1 MIESLMYF
9 GLGFLA
15 AALLVGPL
23 GLLVV
28 MPLVHGRAERL
39 TKRRLEATIPQSM
52 AEISADKDLL
62 RAEFAV
68 STRRLEKKVE
78 KLETSNASHVV
89 ELAKKSDA
97 ISNLEVDLG
106 AVRDQL
112 RATEEELRAKTTAV
126 RETECGLSDKES
138 ELAKLRSALDERSG
152 LVDLQKTELVAA
164 GMQVEALKGR
174 LAQMG
179 EEVKAAEER
188 CHGVE
193 RALSDKESEMARLTR
208 ALAERFSLA
217 DSQKLEIMVL
227 GTQVQALQERL
238 TQAGEEAKALESL
251 REGAERAL
259 SEKQSK
265 LATTM
270 SALDERSALADSQED
285 EIAALTM
292 QIRTLQGRVIQ
303 SDEQVNA
310 IESRRVAALRSLSE
324 KESELARLT
333 IALNE
338 GSVLVDSQ
346 KAEIAALMMR
356 VQRLDEQFV
365 QASEETRAVEAHRDW
380 AMQALSKKES
390 ALAELTTTLSER
402 SALAD
407 SQKADLEKLNEL
419 LARATAEARTIEDQR
434 DAAARSLSEK
444 ESEAARLMT
453 ALNECTALLDTQKV
467 ETAALRMQIRALNE
481 RVIHGGKEAK
491 AVEER
496 REAERRELKAATQ
509 ELAEERGKFKTF
521 HCRVTELVQQLT
533 AQRAEDEVLYRRARE
548 DLENRLIV
556 QSRLLNEG
564 ESELR
569 HLRNEMENAR
579 KAEDDLRVAIIEID
593 GRANAAAQSLIAEKA
608 RLEAALDRANGER
621 ARLAHELTGL
631 KRRQDEETRAAEP
644 VEEATLRK
652 RVRNVA
658 A

>member
-15 AALLVGPL
+15 AALLVGPI

-62 RAEFAV
+62 RAEFAF

-78 KLETSNASHVV
+78 KLETSNVSQIV
-89 ELAKKSDA
+89 ELGKKSNA
-97 ISNLEVDLG
+97 IDTLEADIG
-106 AVRDQL
+106 ALREQL
-112 RATEEELRAKTTAV
+112 RATEEKLKAKTTAI
-126 RETECGLSDKES
+126 REAECDLSDKES

-164 GMQVEALKGR
+164 GMQVESLKGR

-179 EEVKAAEER
+179 EEVKATGEGRQGLER
-188 CHGVE
+188 T
-193 RALSDKESEMARLTR
+193 LSSKESEMARLTR
-208 ALAERFSLA
+208 AFAERSSLA
-217 DSQKLEIMVL
+217 DSQKLELMVL

-251 REGAERAL
+251 RKEAERAL
-259 SEKQSK
+259 STKQSE

-270 SALDERSALADSQED
+270 SALDERSALADSQKD

-292 QIRTLQGRVIQ
+292 QIRTLHGRVMQ
-303 SDEQVNA
+303 SDEEVNA
-310 IESRRVAALRSLSE
+310 IESRRVAALQSLSE
-324 KESELARLT
+324 RETELARLT

-346 KAEIAALMMR
+346 KAEIAALTMQM
-356 VQRLDEQFV
+356 QGLNDQLF
-365 QASEETRAVEAHRDW
+365 QAREETRAVEAHRDR
-380 AMQALSKKES
+380 AMQALSRKES

-407 SQKADLEKLNEL
+407 SRKADVEKLNEL
-419 LARATAEARTIEDQR
+419 LARSSAEARTLEDRR
-434 DAAARSLSEK
+434 DAAARSFSEK
-444 ESEAARLMT
+444 ESEAARLAT
-453 ALNECTALLDTQKV
+453 TLNECTALVDTQKV
-467 ETAALRMQIRALNE
+467 EIAALRTQTRALNE
-481 RVIHGGKEAK
+481 RLIHAGKEAK
-491 AVEER
+491 AAEES
-496 REAERRELKAATQ
+496 REAERRELEAATQ
-509 ELAEERGKFKTF
+509 ELAEERAKFNDF

-533 AQRAEDEVLYRRARE
+533 AQRAEDEVLHRRARE
-548 DLENRLIV
+548 DLENRLVV

-569 HLRNEMENAR
+569 QLRDEMGNAR
-579 KAEDDLRVAIIEID
+579 KAEDDLRVSIIEID
-593 GRANAAAQSLIAEKA
+593 GRANAAVQNLIAEKA

-644 VEEATLRK
+644 IEGATLRK

>member
-1 MIESLMYF
+1 MIESLMYS

-15 AALLVGPL
+15 AALLVGPF

-39 TKRRLEATIPQSM
+39 TTRRLEATIPQSM

-78 KLETSNASHVV
+78 KLETSNASQIV
-89 ELAKKSDA
+89 EIAKKSDA

-112 RATEEELRAKTTAV
+112 RATEDELKAKTTAV
-126 RETECGLSDKES
+126 REAEYGLSDKES

-188 CHGVE
+188 RHGVE

-208 ALAERFSLA
+208 AFAERSSLA

-227 GTQVQALQERL
+227 GTQVRALQERL

-259 SEKQSK
+259 SEKESK

-270 SALDERSALADSQED
+270 SVLDERSALADSQRG

-292 QIRTLQGRVIQ
+292 QIQTLQGRVTQ
-303 SDEQVNA
+303 SDEEVNA
-310 IESRRVAALRSLSE
+310 VESRRVAALRSLSE

-333 IALNE
+333 MALNE
-338 GSVLVDSQ
+338 SSVLVDSQ
-346 KAEIAALMMR
+346 KAEIAALVMQ
-356 VQRLDEQFV
+356 VQRLNEQLF
-365 QASEETRAVEAHRDW
+365 QASEETRAVEDHRDG
-380 AMQALSKKES
+380 AMRALSEKES
-390 ALAELTTTLSER
+390 VLAELTTTLSER
-402 SALAD
+402 SALSD
-407 SQKADLEKLNEL
+407 SRKAEVQKLNEL
-419 LARATAEARTIEDQR
+419 LAQASEEVRTVGDQR
-434 DAAARSLSEK
+434 DAAVRALSEK
-444 ESEAARLMT
+444 ESEVARLAT
-453 ALNECTALLDTQKV
+453 ALNESSALVDSQKV
-467 ETAALRMQIRALNE
+467 ENAALRMHGRALNE
-481 RVIHGGKEAK
+481 RLIQAGKEAK
-491 AVEER
+491 AVEEY
-496 REAERRELKAATQ
+496 REAECRNFKAATQ
-509 ELAEERGKFKTF
+509 ELVEERGKFENF
-521 HCRVTELVQQLT
+521 HRRVTELVQQLT
-533 AQRAEDEVLYRRARE
+533 AQRTEDEALHRRARE
-548 DLENRLIV
+548 DLENRLVV
-556 QSRLLNEG
+556 QSRLLNES
-564 ESELR
+564 EFELR
-569 HLRNEMENAR
+569 QLRSEIESVR

-593 GRANAAAQSLIAEKA
+593 GRANDAAQNSIAEKA

-621 ARLAHELTGL
+621 ARLVHELTGL
-631 KRRQDEETRAAEP
+631 KRRQGEETRAAEP
-644 VEEATLRK
+644 VDSATLRK

>member
-15 AALLVGPL
+15 AALLVGPF

-39 TKRRLEATIPQSM
+39 TTRRLEATIPQSM

-78 KLETSNASHVV
+78 KLETSNASQIV
-89 ELAKKSDA
+89 EIAKKSDA

-112 RATEEELRAKTTAV
+112 RATEDELKAKTTAV
-126 RETECGLSDKES
+126 REAEYGLSDKES

-188 CHGVE
+188 RHGVE

-208 ALAERFSLA
+208 AFAERSSLA

-227 GTQVQALQERL
+227 GTQVRALQERL

-259 SEKQSK
+259 SEKESK

-270 SALDERSALADSQED
+270 SVLDERSALADSQRG

-292 QIRTLQGRVIQ
+292 QIQTLQGRVTQ
-303 SDEQVNA
+303 SDEEVNA
-310 IESRRVAALRSLSE
+310 VESRRVAALRSLSE

-333 IALNE
+333 MALNE
-338 GSVLVDSQ
+338 SSVLVDSQ
-346 KAEIAALMMR
+346 KAEIAALVMQ
-356 VQRLDEQFV
+356 VQRLNEQLF
-365 QASEETRAVEAHRDW
+365 QASEETRAVEDHRDG
-380 AMQALSKKES
+380 AM
-390 ALAELTTTLSER
+390 
-402 SALAD
+402 
-407 SQKADLEKLNEL
+407 
-419 LARATAEARTIEDQR
+419 RA
-434 DAAARSLSEK
+434 LSEK
-444 ESEAARLMT
+444 EF
-453 ALNECTALLDTQKV
+453 D
-467 ETAALRMQIRALNE
+467 I
-481 RVIHGGKEAK
+481 
-491 AVEER
+491 
-496 REAERRELKAATQ
+496 
-509 ELAEERGKFKTF
+509 
-521 HCRVTELVQQLT
+521 
-533 AQRAEDEVLYRRARE
+533 
-548 DLENRLIV
+548 
-556 QSRLLNEG
+556 
-564 ESELR
+564 
-569 HLRNEMENAR
+569 
-579 KAEDDLRVAIIEID
+579 
-593 GRANAAAQSLIAEKA
+593 GRADYHPL
-608 RLEAALDRANGER
+608 
-621 ARLAHELTGL
+621 
-631 KRRQDEETRAAEP
+631 
-644 VEEATLRK
+644 
-652 RVRNVA
+652 
-658 A
+658 